1 MKKIILIFIIYS
13 SLFSQDVLITIKGNK
28 YTGRM
33 IKQEKEHVVFLV
45 KGKKIE
51 NKVPILSIATIIL
64 ENGKRLEFSN
74 DILITTK
81 GDELRG
87 SWLSTREEHVS
98 FIKKGD
104 TNASLIPKN
113 TIKSI
118 TLTRGGV
125 VDLSI
130 ITYKMSEEELD
141 EHLLKQKCDENKQL
155 RVLVIP
161 IKDDIYG
168 ISPMIEENYDS
179 LCYNVVK
186 NISALEYFHKENIS
200 LDEIND
206 YHLINAGQAVS
217 ANIVIYGYAYTF
229 NVPYKYSP
237 ISSDPLAVTTLWETD
252 YDSPWNTLFK
262 SLTRTMVIGGQKSK
276 RGQAISAAGSYVNLT
291 YFTLNIDTG
300 KKIFILKNKTIM
312 KVG

>member
-1 MKKIILIFIIYS
+1 MKKILLILF
-13 SLFSQDVLITIKGNK
+13 LCVHTNAQDVLTTISGSK
-28 YTGRM
+28 YIGKM
-33 IKQEKEHVVFLV
+33 VEQQKEYVVF
-45 KGKKIE
+45 KIDATGAT
-51 NKVPILSIATIIL
+51 NKVPISSIKTIL
-64 ENGKRLEFSN
+64 LGNGQRLDFFN
-74 DILITTK
+74 DIIITTT
-81 GDELRG
+81 GEEITGR
-87 SWLSTREEHVS
+87 WLSTREENVS

-104 TNASLIPKN
+104 AKSALIPKN
-113 TIKSI
+113 SIKTI
-118 TLTRGGV
+118 TLSSGGS
-125 VDLSI
+125 VDLNV
-130 ITYKMSEEELD
+130 ITYKMSQEELD
-141 EHLLKQKCDENKQL
+141 AQLLLQQCDENKQL

-168 ISPMIEENYDS
+168 ISPIIEENYDS

-186 NISALEYFHKENIS
+186 SISALEYFHKENIS

-262 SLTRTMVIGGQKSK
+262 SLTRGIVVGGQKTE
-276 RGQAISAAGSYVNLT
+276 RAQAIFEAGSYVNLT
-291 YFTLNIDTG
+291 YFALNIDTG
-300 KKIFILKNKTIM
+300 EKLYILKNKTIM